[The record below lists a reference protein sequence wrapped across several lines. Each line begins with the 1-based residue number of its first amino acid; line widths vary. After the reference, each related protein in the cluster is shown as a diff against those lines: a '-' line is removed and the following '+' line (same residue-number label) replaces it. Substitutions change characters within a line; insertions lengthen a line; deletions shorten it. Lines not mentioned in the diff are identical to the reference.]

1 MTTKHILILRR
12 SDDAIDSPCGCRF
25 NRAVGFGSLQGAAV
39 ARPPRNNKEDK
50 MNDRN
55 NKIALLLLAG
65 WAVAVAAVMG
75 ISYLGAIL

>member
-1 MTTKHILILRR
+1 
-12 SDDAIDSPCGCRF
+12 
-25 NRAVGFGSLQGAAV
+25 
-39 ARPPRNNKEDK
+39 